1 LSDKH
6 YSGFV
11 NIIGKP
17 NVGKSTL
24 MNAFM
29 GEKFSIIT
37 NKPQTTRHRII
48 GLWNDEEYQIVFSD
62 TPGMIESPG
71 YRMQKEM
78 NKFAYSSFEDAD
90 VLLFVT
96 EKNDGYDGTEKV
108 FSLLNEVSVPKI
120 LVINKIDVTDD
131 DLVAEMEKYYTDLV
145 QFDEVRK
152 ISAIEKRGTEELF
165 STIKTH
171 LPEGPAYYPKD
182 QLTDRPERFFVSE
195 IIRENILELYKEEI
209 PYSCEVEIEEFK
221 ESEKRGEPFVHIF
234 ANIYVSR
241 KSQKSII
248 IGKGGQSIKQ
258 LGIDSRKGIE
268 TFLEKRIHLE
278 LYVRVKEKWRND
290 DRSLKSFGYLK

>member
-1 LSDKH
+1 MSDKH

-48 GLWNDEEYQIVFSD
+48 GLWNDETRQIVFSD

-78 NKFAYSSFEDAD
+78 NKFAYSAFEDAD
-90 VLLFVT
+90 VILFVT
-96 EKNDGYDGTEKV
+96 EKNDAYDGEEKV
-108 FSLLNEVSVPKI
+108 FRLLNEVKAPKI
-120 LVINKIDVTDD
+120 LVINKIDVTEKE
-131 DLVAEMEKYYTDLV
+131 LVAEMRAYYTNLV
-145 QFDEVRK
+145 DFDEVYE
-152 ISAIEKRGTEELF
+152 ISAIEKKGTEVLF
-165 STIKTH
+165 DKIKSL

-182 QLTDRPERFFVSE
+182 QITDRPERFFVSE
-195 IIRENILELYKEEI
+195 IIRESILEQYKEEI

-221 ESEKRGEPFVHIF
+221 ESTLRGEPFVRIF
-234 ANIYVSR
+234 ANIYVTR
-241 KSQKSII
+241 KSQKAII
-248 IGKGGQSIKQ
+248 IGKGGASIKE
-258 LGIDSRKGIE
+258 LGIQSRKGIE
-268 TFLEKRIHLE
+268 AFLEKRIHLE
-278 LYVRVKEKWRND
+278 LYVRVKEKWRDD
-290 DRSLKSFGYLK
+290 DRLLKSFGYLR

>member
-1 LSDKH
+1 MSEKH
-6 YSGFV
+6 FSGFV

-48 GLWNDEEYQIVFSD
+48 GLWNNDDFQIVFSD

-78 NKFAYSSFEDAD
+78 NKFAYSAFEDAD
-90 VLLFVT
+90 VMLFVT
-96 EKNDGYDGTEKV
+96 EKNDAYDGTEKV
-108 FSLLNEVSVPKI
+108 FALLNKVSVPKI
-120 LVINKIDVTDD
+120 LVINKIDITEESMVE
-131 DLVAEMEKYYTDLV
+131 EMEKFYTDLV
-145 QFDEVRK
+145 SFDEVRK

-165 STIKTH
+165 ELIKSH

-195 IIRENILELYKEEI
+195 IIREKILELYKEEI
-209 PYSCEVEIEEFK
+209 PYSCEVEIEKFK
-221 ESEKRGEPFVHIF
+221 ESTLRGEPFVHMF
-234 ANIYVSR
+234 ANIYVTR
-241 KSQKSII
+241 KSQKAII
-248 IGKGGQSIKQ
+248 IGKGGSSIKK
-258 LGIDSRKGIE
+258 LGIEARKGIE

-278 LYVRVKEKWRND
+278 LYVRVKEKWRDD
-290 DRSLKSFGYLK
+290 DRFLKSFGYLQ

>member
-1 LSDKH
+1 MSEKH
-6 YSGFV
+6 FSGFV

-48 GLWNDEEYQIVFSD
+48 GLWNDINYQIVFSD

-78 NKFAYSSFEDAD
+78 NKFAYSTFEDAD

-96 EKNDGYDGTEKV
+96 EQNDAYDGSEKV
-108 FSLLNEVSVPKI
+108 FKLLNEVSIPKI
-120 LVINKIDVTDD
+120 LVINKMDITPESMISEMKDYYSK
-131 DLVAEMEKYYTDLV
+131 LVNY
-145 QFDEVRK
+145 DEVRI
-152 ISAIEKRGTEELF
+152 ISAIEKKGTDELF
-165 STIKTH
+165 QKIKTY

-182 QLTDRPERFFVSE
+182 QMTDRPERFFVSE

-209 PYSCEVEIEEFK
+209 PYSCEVEIEQFK

-248 IGKGGQSIKQ
+248 IGKGGTAIKK
-258 LGIDSRKGIE
+258 LGIQSRKGIE
-268 TFLEKRIHLE
+268 SFLEKRIHLE
-278 LYVRVKEKWRND
+278 LYVRVKEKWRDD
-290 DRSLKSFGYLK
+290 DRFLKSFGYLQ

>member
-1 LSDKH
+1 MSEKH
-6 YSGFV
+6 FSGFV

-48 GLWNDEEYQIVFSD
+48 GLWNNDDFQIVFSD

-78 NKFAYSSFEDAD
+78 NKFAYSAFEDAD
-90 VLLFVT
+90 VMLFVT
-96 EKNDGYDGTEKV
+96 EKNDAYDGTEKV
-108 FSLLNEVSVPKI
+108 FALLNKVSVPKI
-120 LVINKIDVTDD
+120 LVINKIDITEESMVE
-131 DLVAEMEKYYTDLV
+131 EMEKFYTDLV
-145 QFDEVRK
+145 SFDEVRK

-165 STIKTH
+165 ELIKSH

-195 IIRENILELYKEEI
+195 IIREKILELYKEEI
-209 PYSCEVEIEEFK
+209 PYSCEVEIEKFK
-221 ESEKRGEPFVHIF
+221 ESTLRGEPFVHMF
-234 ANIYVSR
+234 ANIYVTR
-241 KSQKSII
+241 KSQKAII
-248 IGKGGQSIKQ
+248 IGKGGSSIKK
-258 LGIDSRKGIE
+258 LGIEARKGIE
-268 TFLEKRIHLE
+268 AFLEKRIHLE
-278 LYVRVKEKWRND
+278 LYVRVKEKWRDND
-290 DRSLKSFGYLK
+290 RFLKSFGYLQ

>member
-1 LSDKH
+1 MSDQH
-6 YSGFV
+6 FSGFV

-48 GLWNDEEYQIVFSD
+48 GLWNNEKYQIVFSD
-62 TPGMIESPG
+62 TPGMIDSPG

-90 VLLFVT
+90 VVLFVT
-96 EKNDGYDGTEKV
+96 EKKDAYAGSEKV
-108 FSLLNEVSVPKI
+108 FKLLKETQVPKI
-120 LVINKIDVTDD
+120 LVINKIDITDHAEID
-131 DLVAEMEKYYTDLV
+131 EMEKFYTDLV
-145 QFDEVRK
+145 DFDSVRK
-152 ISAIEKRGTEELF
+152 ISAIEKTGTEDLF
-165 STIKTH
+165 EFIKTH

-209 PYSCEVEIEEFK
+209 PYSCEVEIEQFK
-221 ESEKRGEPFVHIF
+221 ESELKGAPFVHIF
-234 ANIYVSR
+234 ANIYVTR

-248 IGKGGQSIKQ
+248 IGKGGSSIKK
-258 LGIDSRKGIE
+258 LGIQSRKGIE

-278 LYVRVKEKWRND
+278 LYVRVKEKWRDD
-290 DRSLKSFGYLK
+290 DRFLKSFGYLQ

>member
-1 LSDKH
+1 MSDKH
-6 YSGFV
+6 FSGFV

-48 GLWNDEEYQIVFSD
+48 GLWNDDACQIVFSD

-78 NKFAYSSFEDAD
+78 NKFAYSAFEDAD
-90 VLLFVT
+90 VILFVT
-96 EKNDGYDGTEKV
+96 EKNDAYDGEEKV
-108 FSLLNEVSVPKI
+108 FKLLNEVKVPTI
-120 LVINKIDVTDD
+120 LVINKIDVTEKE
-131 DLVAEMEKYYTDLV
+131 LVEEIRAYYTNLV
-145 QFDEVRK
+145 DFDEVHE
-152 ISAIEKRGTEELF
+152 ISAIEKKGTEQLF
-165 STIKTH
+165 KEIKSL

-182 QLTDRPERFFVSE
+182 QMTDRPERFFISE
-195 IIRENILELYKEEI
+195 IIRESILELYKEEI

-221 ESEKRGEPFVHIF
+221 ESELRGAPFVKIF
-234 ANIYVSR
+234 ANIYVTR
-241 KSQKSII
+241 KSQKAII
-248 IGKGGQSIKQ
+248 IGKGGASIKE
-258 LGIDSRKGIE
+258 LGIQSRKGIE

-278 LYVRVKEKWRND
+278 LYVRVKEKWRDD
-290 DRSLKSFGYLK
+290 DRLLKSFGYLR